1 MVPTSFVISLRLCC
15 GAGCACAV
23 LAGAANQFQSAH
35 QPGEELAQ
43 FTLVVIGQGSQQ
55 AMALRRD
62 VQDNAAAIGG
72 VVPAMDQPG
81 FFTALAE
88 FDDAV
93 MAQA

>member
-1 MVPTSFVISLRLCC
+1 MVPISFVIPFRLCG

-23 LAGAANQFQSAH
+23 FAGAANQFQSTH
-35 QPGEELAQ
+35 QPGEELVQ
-43 FTLVVIGQGSQQ
+43 FTLMVIGQGLQH
-55 AMALRRD
+55 AMALRRNL
-62 VQDNAAAIGG
+62 QDNAAAIGG

-93 MAQA
+93 MAQP